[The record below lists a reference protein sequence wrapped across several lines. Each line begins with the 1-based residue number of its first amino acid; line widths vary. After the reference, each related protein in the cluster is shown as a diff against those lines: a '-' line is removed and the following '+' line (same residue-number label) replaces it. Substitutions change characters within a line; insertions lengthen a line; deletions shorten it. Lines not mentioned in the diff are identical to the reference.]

1 MEGRTDF
8 KQTAYQFENLLYE
21 HARFTGRN
29 LQQNQQKKE
38 KQENKENR
46 GKNNTS
52 TKHKL
57 Q

>member
-8 KQTAYQFENLLYE
+8 KQTAYQFENFVIRACTFY
-21 HARFTGRN
+21 R
-29 LQQNQQKKE
+29 KKPPTKPTE
-38 KQENKENR
+38 ERKTRKKKT